1 MDKKEAR
8 KILGLNKEASKDE
21 IERRF
26 SILLKKHKLAS
37 APKDDEQQED
47 EIVQPQVQ
55 AQTDTAEKD
64 KTYNDEDYSFEQV
77 VQAYNVLMGYEVKV
91 KEAPPSKAAP
101 LLEKAGIDEK
111 KARNFFYY
119 YKYYILG
126 AIAVIIALV
135 FIVKGCVNRVDPDF
149 STAFIGDISFTDSDV
164 LKEEIQKNVPEIVE
178 PGIDSAYISDNA
190 QGEQEYAYQMK
201 AVVLTVAADVDLY
214 VTDKEN
220 YEKYAKQGL
229 FLSLDE
235 IAPKLGV
242 DINDC
247 GDYILSI
254 ENNDV
259 TEEEDGEATED
270 KPEEPAHL
278 YGIDVSDSKILKDS
292 GFIAEEMIA
301 SIRIN
306 GEQIDKA
313 IKVLELLM
321 K

>member
-8 KILGLNKEASKDE
+8 EILGVNKETSKNE

-26 SILLKKHKLAS
+26 YILLKKHKLAG
-37 APKDDEQQED
+37 APKDDEQQESESVQQQVQSQASTD
-47 EIVQPQVQ
+47 EIDQS
-55 AQTDTAEKD
+55 
-64 KTYNDEDYSFEQV
+64 YNDDNYSFEQI
-77 VQAYNVLMGYEVKV
+77 VQAYNVLMGYEVKI

-135 FIVKGCVNRVDPDF
+135 FIIRGCVNRVDPDF
-149 STAFIGDISFTDSDV
+149 STAFIGDIFFTDSDV
-164 LKEEIQKNVPEIVE
+164 LKDEIRKNVPEIIE
-178 PGIDSAYISDNA
+178 PEINNAYISENA
-190 QGEQEYAYQMK
+190 QGEQAYANEMK
-201 AVVLTVAADVDLY
+201 AVVLTVAGDIDLF
-214 VTDKEN
+214 VMDKEN

-229 FLSLDE
+229 FISLDE

-242 DINDC
+242 DISKC
-247 GDYILSI
+247 GEYILSV
-254 ENNDV
+254 ENSDDD
-259 TEEEDGEATED
+259 EQED
-270 KPEEPAHL
+270 KPKEPEHL
-278 YGIDVSDSKILKDS
+278 YGIDISDSKVLKDS
-292 GFIAEEMIA
+292 GFTGSEMIA
-301 SIRIN
+301 SIRVN